1 MCRTWV
7 RESFSRFEEDGAEI
21 EALKVARTFDLTS
34 RPGWT
39 RFLVTLIFAN
49 NYFMAGLS
57 KLCAS
62 GVAWTAAENLK
73 AKLLQ
78 TTLTQTSWGVWKPT
92 SGSGRPDATLKLVS
106 LAQNEVFSAHS
117 LRPSARLCFQD
128 LRKSGTD
135 PSRQIRSQ
143 WTMVNVS

>member
-1 MCRTWV
+1 MFNVTSTCLGRPSPGLEKLSETPVCRTWV

-92 SGSGRPDATLKLVS
+92 TGSGRPK
-106 LAQNEVFSAHS
+106 Q
-117 LRPSARLCFQD
+117 P
-128 LRKSGTD
+128 
-135 PSRQIRSQ
+135 
-143 WTMVNVS
+143 